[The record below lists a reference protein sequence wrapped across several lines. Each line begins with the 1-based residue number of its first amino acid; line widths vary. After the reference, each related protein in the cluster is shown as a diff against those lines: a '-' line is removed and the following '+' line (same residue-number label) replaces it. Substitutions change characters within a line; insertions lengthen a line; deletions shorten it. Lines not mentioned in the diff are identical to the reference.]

1 VKLVNLF
8 KRFLCTLY
16 LLCLRLVYGRISVF
30 RYGIG
35 DVKYFILGGGYDDSV
50 LYFGLPH
57 HRQIGYFFNVEINIL
72 PFSVFPFSVVFNR
85 FTLPTHPFEIGM
97 IPLESHPGRIHFDD
111 YWSLFFKNK
120 DVFSDKSYSSFQF
133 VFLDANST
141 QNGNLEDLN
150 DFIDSSKKTILVTKR
165 RICSSD
171 YEVMLPSTKIFRII
185 SIYRPN
191 IVAMR
196 SGIVDFALLHEC
208 QVTCVFANRREYE
221 MFNLDNHKNVV
232 QVVSIFN

>member
-1 VKLVNLF
+1 LVH
-8 KRFLCTLY
+8 
-16 LLCLRLVYGRISVF
+16 GRISVF

-72 PFSVFPFSVVFNR
+72 PFSVFPFFFVTSR

-97 IPLESHPGRIHFDD
+97 IPLESYPGKIDFDE

-120 DVFSDKSYSSFQF
+120 DVFSDKYFGNIQL

-141 QNGNLEDLN
+141 QNGSLEDVN
-150 DFIDSSKKTILVTKR
+150 DLIDTSIKTILVTN
-165 RICSSD
+165 RILYSND
-171 YEVMLPSTKIFRII
+171 YEVMLPSTKLFRII
-185 SIYRPN
+185 SIHRPK

-196 SGIVDFALLHEC
+196 SGIVDFALLHNC
-208 QVTCVFANRREYE
+208 QVTCIFANRREYE
-221 MFNLDNHKNVV
+221 MFNFDDHKNVI
-232 QVVSIFN
+232 QVVSIIND